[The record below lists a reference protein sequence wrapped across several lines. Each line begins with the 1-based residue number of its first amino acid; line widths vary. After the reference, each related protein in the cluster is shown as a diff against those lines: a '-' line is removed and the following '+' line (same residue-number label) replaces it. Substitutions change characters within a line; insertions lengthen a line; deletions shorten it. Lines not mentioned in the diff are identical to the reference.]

1 MYQQVREHPQEVV
14 DLIKTFD
21 STEEEYYRVRDLFN
35 TTTDSLTIAAS
46 FIYLN
51 KRGFNGLYR
60 ENSKGLFN
68 VGWGKNKKEIDYDA
82 ILEMSKHIQDVNIE
96 CMSYESITPKEGDFV
111 YSDPPYVNNFTNY
124 VKGGFSHQKLK
135 ESIDKLTNDG
145 VMAMFSNSIYAEE
158 LYKDYNIHY
167 VEVGR
172 QVNCDKTKRGK
183 VKEIIGTN
191 Y

>member
-1 MYQQVREHPQEVV
+1 MYQKVREHPQEVV

-35 TTTDSLTIAAS
+35 TTGDSLTIAAS

-60 ENSKGLFN
+60 ENSRGGFN
-68 VGWGKNKKEIDYDA
+68 VGWGKNKKEIDYGA
-82 ILEMSKHIQDVNIE
+82 ILEMSKHLQDVNIE
-96 CMSYESITPKEGDFV
+96 CMSYESITPKAGDFV
-111 YSDPPYVNNFTNY
+111 YIDPPYVDNFTSY
-124 VKGGFSHQKLK
+124 VKEKFDHQKLNK
-135 ESIDKLTNDG
+135 FIDKLTNDG
-145 VMAMFSNSIYAEE
+145 VMVMFSNSIHAEE
-158 LYKDYNIHY
+158 LYKDYNIHC